1 MQAIPSTIEAF
12 YIHNVLPEYMLD
24 ELMHVM
30 NGNNFGWY
38 MFSDVNFNKESND
51 ITKYGF
57 KHNFI
62 YENED
67 MSSYAPLVIPVAIKA
82 AEQTGSELTNIL
94 SCYAVLTMNCGK
106 EHNGFPHIDAH
117 QHPETEEMKRYSAV
131 FYLEDC
137 DGDTVF
143 YEKQDGEIVYRVTPQ
158 KNTMIVFRTN
168 TYHSG
173 MLPMIFPARRVIN
186 LNIGVKW

>member
-1 MQAIPSTIEAF
+1 MKNIPSTIEAF
-12 YIHNVLPEYMLD
+12 YIENALREPMLD
-24 ELMHVM
+24 EIMHVM

-38 MFSDVNFNKESND
+38 MFSDVNFNEDSSD

-62 YENED
+62 YENQD
-67 MSSYAPLVIPVAIKA
+67 TSSYAPLVVPVAMKA
-82 AEQTGSELTNIL
+82 AEQTGSQLNNIY

-106 EHNGFPHIDAH
+106 EHDGFPHIDAH
-117 QHPETEEMKRYSAV
+117 QHPETKEVKRYSAV
-131 FYLEDC
+131 YYLEDC

-143 YEKQDGEIVYRVTPQ
+143 YDESGKEIIYRVTPK
-158 KNTMIVFRTN
+158 KNSMIVFRTN

-173 MLPMIFPARRVIN
+173 MLPMIFPTRRIIN
-186 LNIGVKW
+186 LNIGVDW